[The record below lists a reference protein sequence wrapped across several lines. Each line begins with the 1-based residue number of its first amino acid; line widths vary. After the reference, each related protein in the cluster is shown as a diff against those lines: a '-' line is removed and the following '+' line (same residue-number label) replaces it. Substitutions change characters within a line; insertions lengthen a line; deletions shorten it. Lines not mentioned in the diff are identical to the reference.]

1 MKMKVGAVL
10 FDLDGT
16 ILDSI
21 HIYYQI
27 IETVFKRLDL
37 TLPSKDKL
45 RDAAKTGDF
54 DWGQV
59 FPKKTPKERDRL
71 IEKTREIV
79 AEIYPNLFKTQAKL
93 IPDAK
98 KTVETLLQ
106 KGIKVGIVTST
117 PRQSMVVKLHPL
129 VESGIDDLME
139 IIITADDAPRKKPA
153 ADPLLEGSKRLGI
166 PPEYCMYVGDART
179 DIQAGRAAGMKTVAV
194 LTGFDDHKTLSQ
206 ECPDSIIE
214 SIAQLPAILQRKTGL
229 QGTRGIQGLEGR

>member
-1 MKMKVGAVL
+1 MNKIKMKVDAVL

-37 TLPSKDKL
+37 TLPSRDKL
-45 RDAAKTGDF
+45 RDAAKNGDF
-54 DWGQV
+54 EWGRV

-71 IEKTREIV
+71 IEKTREII
-79 AEIYPNLFKTQAKL
+79 AEIYPNLFRTQAKL

-98 KTVETLLQ
+98 KIVETILQ

-117 PRQSMVVKLHPL
+117 PRQSMAVKLHPL
-129 VESGIDDLME
+129 VESGINDLME

-179 DIQAGRAAGMKTVAV
+179 DIQAGKTAGMKTVGV
-194 LTGFDDHKTLSQ
+194 LTGFDDHKTLSR
-206 ECPDSIIE
+206 ETPDAVIDSI
-214 SIAQLPAILQRKTGL
+214 ADLADILV
-229 QGTRGIQGLEGR
+229 